1 MVDKLDVRIPADA
14 QLTPEFGKVYADT
27 RGDPKYWHSSPY
39 YGSTADLRPFGHEMI
54 LHMGLHHQKQGE
66 KGHSHKVELIDTGM
80 STYSEW
86 LAEIERVFEIPIA
99 YRKSSTSRLQPQ
111 GVQQLEVMRID
122 LAADVPDIPVDW
134 FRTHMRVLWKRRR
147 AEIGEYMILSQGEGE
162 TLYFGK
168 RPNCFRVYNKIA
180 ERKEQ
185 HKRLTRRTSPDAEIL
200 TFEEACHTSPDAILT
215 RVERQI
221 AGGKVPANIRTLS
234 QLVNLPHFDPFVP
247 VEILPRASLP
257 SEQITTNCILTLAGK
272 EVQRL
277 VNEHGLHRARQL
289 IRYMDP
295 ANASRNLK
303 RLELFFEVKSPQTG
317 VSREQLLAFYRKSVK
332 AQLVA

>member
-1 MVDKLDVRIPADA
+1 VQALLTAA
-14 QLTPEFGKVYADT
+14 Q
-27 RGDPKYWHSSPY
+27 
-39 YGSTADLRPFGHEMI
+39 
-54 LHMGLHHQKQGE
+54 
-66 KGHSHKVELIDTGM
+66 
-80 STYSEW
+80 
-86 LAEIERVFEIPIA
+86 EIPK
-99 YRKSSTSRLQPQ
+99 KSSTSTLQAK
-111 GVQQLEVMRID
+111 GVPQLEVMRID

-147 AEIGEYMILSQGEGE
+147 AELGEYMIISQGEGE

-180 ERKEQ
+180 ELKEQ
-185 HKRLTRRTSPDAEIL
+185 HKTLARQTSPDAEAL
-200 TFEEACHTSPDAILT
+200 TFDETFHTSPDAVLT

-221 AGGKVPANIRTLS
+221 AGGRVPANIRTLS
-234 QLVNLPHFDPFVP
+234 QLVNLPHFDPFAP

-257 SEQITTNCILTLAGK
+257 SERITTNCILTLAGK

-317 VSREQLLAFYRKSVK
+317 VSREQLLAFYRKSVT
-332 AQLVA
+332 AHLVA